1 MITKGY
7 QDVPMTRRRAQ
18 LLEEYA
24 GKLADMLEAA
34 PNDKDLAEWVQ
45 SKIDRAAAA
54 IQSAYHYLDQDD
66 LEKAV
71 GHKYTHRKLI
81 GRDPKTNRAR
91 YRYYYAEHQ
100 GGGISRAKFE
110 AGSAFKLTWKGRR
123 GHFHIQRVEGD
134 KVFITHDSRPDME
147 PVAVQA
153 DELRAL
159 LKKQHSKA
167 EQKHVE
173 KRRKKV
179 EEIKRRAH
187 RGGLG
192 LALHRLRQAAAQAGV
207 SLPEQY
213 QRKPK
218 KTRAPVAET
227 AREVETPKA
236 PAPKTR
242 ADLAKLIHQEL
253 LRAGFKGANL
263 WIRNEGTDREK
274 ARVYLSGKG
283 RKQGVIEALSSQE
296 YGSEGAFRLQV
307 IQEEGLEG
315 ASDEEI
321 QAAIDRRSSALDLK
335 LTPPK
340 LDPEQLQRYLEA
352 ISAVARKLKDNAPKI
367 LDPSDRPALAL
378 TLDYTETPLAQR
390 SREELETLRTKAQ
403 QANSRESRPQDKT
416 ENTHAVSVAQ
426 HIMREVGIALGE
438 TTAQT
443 TQTTPRDQL
452 KDTAQQIIE
461 EANQEHEERHDE
473 HQEITRFELGEHVH
487 TKTGAKLFTAKQ
499 TERVD
504 RDEYFRRVEIAK
516 KYRGRYERRYV
527 RGFVFRNAEDARAFA
542 LEVEG
547 AAQPEESAETVTPHE
562 DHPSADNFETMPE
575 VESAE
580 DRTRGDLKSKQQA
593 LDLLR
598 RSEQEDELKG
608 RWRAKGAGT
617 ADKALMRAVREILK
631 RPDPTQDLDERGR
644 QRLRDSLFSLEEAQ
658 RPNKYMNAQR
668 SKEKRQSARAT
679 IKEILDQQV
688 RMVSEALNP
697 TPTPQTPAP
706 EPTTPST
713 RPANV
718 YGRATKKLVDQALST
733 EPTDFDPNRSG
744 IDLPTKGDLREML
757 SQEQRLERAK
767 EDLRSTGAPNFLGQK
782 NPIQDI
788 MDALDRYLN
797 GPYVELEQKR
807 LREMERG
814 LKIALRDSK
823 GEELEQVKDE
833 TARFWREWGGE
844 YKRLQDE
851 FAKGRTQGEA
861 LRNIRAFIP
870 KRALTPEINQQLD
883 QMEQELDQRPITGH
897 DIARWIDTRDTNK
910 ATRDRQPT
918 APARQAL
925 TETAEK
931 IISEPPPAPAVQADF
946 DTDAIQE
953 AIDNGHELTPVI
965 ALQRQFIER
974 RNAGLLTPALLKE
987 SLRIYE
993 TMIEKGVEAKI
1004 KKKKKGVLLNYIASN
1019 ISAMTAYR
1027 LKSEKKQEAVEE
1039 MMSSFIRNVTNTPLM
1054 KERRNNVTYNIFDLQ
1069 DRETDIERI
1078 KRLVSEYTEEDAI
1091 EDNRRLE
1098 AEIAQ
1103 AEQQR
1108 AEKERVQANPQTA
1121 QDYIELKRLKRNKGE
1136 ELSAE
1141 QHAKHNDLVSRS
1153 RREKRE
1159 TDKPR
1164 QAERQKAKRD
1174 ALRERLEGYRDNANE
1189 ALNADRRTNTARRA
1203 RFARYATE
1211 DAFRRIEYV
1220 NKSQR
1225 VLDAIDEERAYHLKN
1240 ISNATDLDMLQSII
1254 DRAKSDEAS
1263 AQGQQWS
1270 DYEKAR
1276 DKLKAAPIPQN
1287 ALESRDLYPDKL
1299 QLFSADIK
1307 SLKKYLTR
1315 KDGTARRGARTAL
1328 AELNAMLSEPK
1339 EKRHTVSMDTLTRV
1353 LSHVPPETDKSYGVL
1368 SRVVELKRDHDRIK
1382 RLGIENELELKAALR
1397 EYEDI
1402 VYQLSPE
1409 DERAHKEAEQAK
1421 AERDRLIRRGELAR
1435 MNIPSYFPTPA
1446 SVIDRMIEIAGIE
1459 EGETVLEPSAGAGHI
1474 LEKLADTKASVKAIE
1489 ANITLRDYLQDQGHE
1504 VVGNDSLEHS
1514 DTYDHV
1520 IMNPPFEKQADIDH
1534 VTHAFENNLVEGG
1547 RLVAVMS
1554 ASAMTRDNKKARDFQ
1569 ELVNK
1574 YGQYEKLPQGTFKD
1588 SDRQTG
1594 VNTILVT
1601 LDLPTKGLRKGMR
1614 QPTRATKNSHR
1625 AQLIQTVE
1633 RLAA

>member
-45 SKIDRAAAA
+45 AKIDRAAAA
-54 IQSAYHYLDQDD
+54 IQSAYHYLDQGD

-71 GHKYTHRKLI
+71 GHKYTHRKLV

-134 KVFITHDSRPDME
+134 KVFISHDSRPDME
-147 PVAVQA
+147 PVPIQA

-167 EQKHVE
+167 ERKHVE
-173 KRRKKV
+173 KRQRKV

-227 AREVETPKA
+227 SRENFDTMPEVE
-236 PAPKTR
+236 
-242 ADLAKLIHQEL
+242 
-253 LRAGFKGANL
+253 
-263 WIRNEGTDREK
+263 
-274 ARVYLSGKG
+274 
-283 RKQGVIEALSSQE
+283 
-296 YGSEGAFRLQV
+296 
-307 IQEEGLEG
+307 
-315 ASDEEI
+315 
-321 QAAIDRRSSALDLK
+321 
-335 LTPPK
+335 
-340 LDPEQLQRYLEA
+340 
-352 ISAVARKLKDNAPKI
+352 
-367 LDPSDRPALAL
+367 
-378 TLDYTETPLAQR
+378 
-390 SREELETLRTKAQ
+390 
-403 QANSRESRPQDKT
+403 
-416 ENTHAVSVAQ
+416 
-426 HIMREVGIALGE
+426 
-438 TTAQT
+438 
-443 TQTTPRDQL
+443 TPRDQL
-452 KDTAQQIIE
+452 TSAAQQIIE
-461 EANQEHEERHDE
+461 EANQEHEERHEE

-487 TKTGAKLFTAKQ
+487 TKTGAKLYTAKQ

-527 RGFVFRNAEDARAFA
+527 RGFVFQNADDARAFA

-547 AAQPEESAETVTPHE
+547 AAQEAPETSAETVTPHE

-598 RSEQEDELKG
+598 RSEQE
-608 RWRAKGAGT
+608 
-617 ADKALMRAVREILK
+617 
-631 RPDPTQDLDERGR
+631 
-644 QRLRDSLFSLEEAQ
+644 
-658 RPNKYMNAQR
+658 
-668 SKEKRQSARAT
+668 
-679 IKEILDQQV
+679 
-688 RMVSEALNP
+688 
-697 TPTPQTPAP
+697 
-706 EPTTPST
+706 
-713 RPANV
+713 
-718 YGRATKKLVDQALST
+718 
-733 EPTDFDPNRSG
+733 
-744 IDLPTKGDLREML
+744 
-757 SQEQRLERAK
+757 
-767 EDLRSTGAPNFLGQK
+767 
-782 NPIQDI
+782 
-788 MDALDRYLN
+788 
-797 GPYVELEQKR
+797 
-807 LREMERG
+807 
-814 LKIALRDSK
+814 
-823 GEELEQVKDE
+823 
-833 TARFWREWGGE
+833 
-844 YKRLQDE
+844 
-851 FAKGRTQGEA
+851 
-861 LRNIRAFIP
+861 
-870 KRALTPEINQQLD
+870 
-883 QMEQELDQRPITGH
+883 
-897 DIARWIDTRDTNK
+897 
-910 ATRDRQPT
+910 
-918 APARQAL
+918 RQAL

-953 AIDNGHELTPVI
+953 AIDNGHELTPVT

-993 TMIEKGVEAKI
+993 TMIEKGVEAKV

-1091 EDNRRLE
+1091 EDNRRLK

-1141 QHAKHNDLVSRS
+1141 QHAKHNDLISRS

-1225 VLDAIDEERAYHLKN
+1225 VLDAIDEGRAYHLKN

-1270 DYEKAR
+1270 DYEKTR

-1368 SRVVELKRDHDRIK
+1368 SRVVELKRDHDRMK

-1402 VYQLSPE
+1402 VYQRSPE

-1421 AERDRLIRRGELAR
+1421 AERDRLIRRGEFAR

-1614 QPTRATKNSHR
+1614 QPIRATKNSHR
-1625 AQLIQTVE
+1625 AQLVQTVE
-1633 RLAA
+1633 RLTAA